1 MKRAK
6 RIYILLGIL
15 AVICVV
21 TFFVVKHEEKQENI
35 RNSGE
40 VVLEVD
46 VDSVESISWENESE
60 SLAFHKEDGWIY
72 DDDTA
77 FPVNEEKINEL
88 IEQFE
93 QFSAAFII
101 EEVTDYSQYGLDD
114 PVCTIE
120 MVAGEKHTILNWE
133 TIVLWILSVMFLS
146 VMVTYIWQQAI
157 RWTILMQLSAI

>member
-1 MKRAK
+1 M
-6 RIYILLGIL
+6 
-15 AVICVV
+15 
-21 TFFVVKHEEKQENI
+21 
-35 RNSGE
+35 
-40 VVLEVD
+40 EVD

-101 EEVTDYSQYGLDD
+101 EEVTITANTD
-114 PVCTIE
+114 
-120 MVAGEKHTILNWE
+120 
-133 TIVLWILSVMFLS
+133 
-146 VMVTYIWQQAI
+146 
-157 RWTILMQLSAI
+157 

>member
-1 MKRAK
+1 M
-6 RIYILLGIL
+6 
-15 AVICVV
+15 
-21 TFFVVKHEEKQENI
+21 
-35 RNSGE
+35 
-40 VVLEVD
+40 EVD

-101 EEVTDYSQYGLDD
+101 EEVTDYSLSL
-114 PVCTIE
+114 I
-120 MVAGEKHTILNWE
+120 HIL
-133 TIVLWILSVMFLS
+133 
-146 VMVTYIWQQAI
+146 
-157 RWTILMQLSAI
+157 

>member
-114 PVCTIE
+114 PVCTCLLYTSRC
-120 MVAGEKHTILNWE
+120 V
-133 TIVLWILSVMFLS
+133 
-146 VMVTYIWQQAI
+146 
-157 RWTILMQLSAI
+157 

>member
-1 MKRAK
+1 MEFWQ
-6 RIYILLGIL
+6 LFVLSP
-15 AVICVV
+15 
-21 TFFVVKHEEKQENI
+21 FFVVKHEEKQENI

-88 IEQFE
+88 
-93 QFSAAFII
+93 SNN
-101 EEVTDYSQYGLDD
+101 
-114 PVCTIE
+114 
-120 MVAGEKHTILNWE
+120 LNSS
-133 TIVLWILSVMFLS
+133 VLHLSS
-146 VMVTYIWQQAI
+146 KK
-157 RWTILMQLSAI
+157 